1 MEIVPGPSSP
11 LLASRIADKL
21 GVKLS
26 KTNYRVFPDGELYV
40 RVGCKDSESV
50 IVQSIN
56 SNNDLIFLLLLLDA
70 LEGKEISVVIPYMGY
85 SRQDRVF
92 HEGEALS
99 VRAIARLIEGYSER
113 VLSVN
118 IHSKEARK
126 HFKRLEEV
134 DAMPVIGMNFADDDI
149 LMVAP
154 DKGACEE
161 VKRAAKVADCDFDYL
176 EKTRLSSE
184 NVVMK
189 AKNFNISGKKVVIVD
204 DIISTGGTIIEATN
218 MLVKSGAKEVDAV
231 CVHPVLTNFAL
242 NRLYAEGVY
251 KVIGTDTIEKPVSEI
266 TVAEI
271 IADSF

>member
-21 GVKLS
+21 GVRLS
-26 KTNYRVFPDGELYV
+26 KTNYKVFPDGELYV
-40 RVGCKDSESV
+40 RVECEDDASV

-56 SNNDLIFLLLLLDA
+56 SNDDLIFLLLMLDA
-70 LEGKEISVVIPYMGY
+70 LEGNETSVVIPYMGY

-99 VRAIARLIEGYSER
+99 VRAVARLIEGYAER
-113 VLSVN
+113 VISVN
-118 IHSKEARK
+118 IHSNEAKK
-126 HFKRLEEV
+126 HFKKLEEV
-134 DAMPVIGMNFADDDI
+134 DAMPVIGKSFADDDI
-149 LMVAP
+149 LMIAP
-154 DKGACEE
+154 DKGAYDE
-161 VKRAAKVADCDFDYL
+161 VKRAAKVAGCDFDYL
-176 EKTRLSSE
+176 IKTRLNSE
-184 NVVMK
+184 NVVMETK
-189 AKNFNISGKKVVIVD
+189 SFNISGKKVVIID

-231 CVHPVLTNFAL
+231 CIHPVLTNFAL
-242 NRLYAEGVY
+242 NKLYAEGVY

-271 IADSF
+271 IADLF